1 MVLIG
6 PNQFVRH
13 ESTYSSQQLTYLIT
27 RGVAIPSLHRDFKHF
42 REMSACS
49 VFFIENIP
57 GSPNDVETLDS
68 AERPIEQL
76 KNFQNTGDGLNLS
89 RFLFAWLLRTDRQT
103 DKILCI

>member
-27 RGVAIPSLHRDFKHF
+27 RGVAIPILAPRFQAF

-76 KNFQNTGDGLNLS
+76 KFFQNTGDGLNLL
-89 RFLFAWLLRTDRQT
+89 LFWFA
-103 DKILCI
+103 

>member
-1 MVLIG
+1 MTHKL
-6 PNQFVRH
+6 VRTDQYH
-13 ESTYSSQQLTYLIT
+13 AWTWCIM
-27 RGVAIPSLHRDFKHF
+27 RRADKPSLSWAHF
-42 REMSACS
+42 RQMSACS

-89 RFLFAWLLRTDRQT
+89 RFWFAWLLRTHKQAH
-103 DKILCI
+103 KILCI

>member
-89 RFLFAWLLRTDRQT
+89 RFLFAWLLRTDKQT